1 MYLGLYSLISE
12 SSRNTS
18 INITCATKLALIWHS
33 LKPRYTIARHTPPG
47 YSQMTLESVQRMHPL
62 AVRPS
67 LIPFQRLTRQPP
79 LARSAQYAAL
89 IATALIT
96 LSACGGGSSGDS
108 TPANTQN
115 PLIIGGTAGG
125 DASAL
130 SDDELRRT
138 AANRA
143 SAGLGVNLNN
153 LSRLSNDAMTDQ
165 TDGDLMGGIANSS
178 DMQSIDSL
186 DTSNNNFLINSL
198 GIDDTGARVT
208 REGNVITI
216 DPDDES
222 MCGDDLPLAGDLNN
236 DPSQCQQL
244 ASDLTVM
251 VDAQSAESGVITYLF
266 QDAPVLLI
274 GYSPMG
280 ASYEIKLAG
289 LQNVLLRSQEL
300 SGITST
306 DMTNYSGALRL
317 SGTILNDEPGQEAG
331 ELSLNVTETI
341 NIGSS
346 ESPTGLLLQPSTVF
360 KVTLDEASG
369 DVSMGVDWGALQL
382 VAESGSASS
391 EGDFSTSTT
400 QLNLGGLSAELSFNE
415 DQPALKVTNI
425 GIGDVPLT
433 VTIDSLESVNLTLA
447 RFGITIDNDTGTIN
461 LDGPLNASFMLD
473 NIAQILEDQASDF
486 TASAMISAPA
496 NTVLVPQENGSTLV
510 SSGGPLSATVIGG
523 DGTSSGQAD
532 VSIGAGECFGSG
544 DDSQNAN
551 FASTAIATV
560 PCN

>member
-1 MYLGLYSLISE
+1 
-12 SSRNTS
+12 
-18 INITCATKLALIWHS
+18 
-33 LKPRYTIARHTPPG
+33 
-47 YSQMTLESVQRMHPL
+47 MTLEPVQRMHPL
-62 AVRPS
+62 VGRPS
-67 LIPFQRLTRQPP
+67 LIASQRLKRQP
-79 LARSAQYAAL
+79 LARSAQHAAL

-108 TPANTQN
+108 TPANAQN

-125 DASAL
+125 DASEL

-153 LSRLSNDAMTDQ
+153 LSRLSDDAMTDQ
-165 TDGDLMGGIANSS
+165 TEGGLMGGVANSS

-208 REGNVITI
+208 REDNIITI

-222 MCGDDLPLAGDLNN
+222 MCGDDIPLAGDLNN

-251 VDAQSAESGVITYLF
+251 IDAQSAESGVITYLF
-266 QDAPVLLI
+266 QNTPVLLI

-280 ASYEIKLAG
+280 ASYEIKLGG

-346 ESPTGLLLQPSTVF
+346 ESPTGLSLQPSTVF

-382 VAESGSASS
+382 VAESASGNS
-391 EGDFSTSTT
+391 EGDFNLTTT

-510 SSGGPLSATVIGG
+510 SSGGPVSATVIGG

-532 VSIGAGECFGSG
+532 VSVGAGECFGSG
-544 DDSQNAN
+544 DDSQGAN